1 MGSAKSQSYECK
13 LCELL
18 GEGRPE
24 SLRSTES
31 MRALFD
37 QISHGARSKYIC
49 LSGTHIRYI
58 HGGWELTDGCKVTQ
72 EFYEKEETCER
83 FNLGNCFLCM
93 FVPRKEQSCARWLVR
108 MMSERTTGCQNMMNV
123 DLVVHSHMTT
133 TTMSNSSTDVD
144 KKMIGYMSSCTDLY
158 RKEQSKYQFIL
169 FYKSESPLFYFSVR
183 RMSSLFYFVSSSV
196 QIILF
201 FSLPCDQ
208 FILFYKSECPLFYF
222 SVRRVTNLFYFRS
235 STVHY
240 FIFQFAV

>member
-72 EFYEKEETCER
+72 EMDEEFYEREETCKR

-93 FVPRKEQSCARWLVR
+93 LVPRNERTCARWLVR
-108 MMSERTTGCQNMMNV
+108 MMSERTTGCQNMMNA
-123 DLVVHSHMTT
+123 DLVAHSHMTT

-196 QIILF
+196 
-201 FSLPCDQ
+201 
-208 FILFYKSECPLFYF
+208 
-222 SVRRVTNLFYFRS
+222 
-235 STVHY
+235 
-240 FIFQFAV
+240 

>member
-72 EFYEKEETCER
+72 EMDEEFYEREETCKR

-93 FVPRKEQSCARWLVR
+93 LVPRNERTCARWLVR
-108 MMSERTTGCQNMMNV
+108 MMSERTTGCQNMMNA
-123 DLVVHSHMTT
+123 DLVAHSHMTT

-183 RMSSLFYFVSSSV
+183 RMSSLFYFVSPSV
-196 QIILF
+196 QIFLLCVASF
-201 FSLPCDQ
+201 
-208 FILFYKSECPLFYF
+208 LFYKS
-222 SVRRVTNLFYFRS
+222 
-235 STVHY
+235 
-240 FIFQFAV
+240 I